1 MVVCAKSGGRLL
13 PSEIDYSSVSNLR
26 VDQRLLQK
34 SEFSKSLALPE
45 ELRTCAVSDRKG
57 VLADGVMCAQTGQWI
72 AKEYARICSVTKR
85 FVRADFCVE
94 SQISKRWMYQ
104 SHAIQSFR
112 SGEWLH
118 PDEAAYCYW
127 NEGYLRKTLTAVCE
141 RTKLSFASELID
153 RTGQFHLLTPFMLER
168 VPSEDAAARI
178 STFKDK
184 EPVALKRLQKL
195 FVVQRSPNSTILFFR
210 GHGESK
216 WRLAFYHGLIVAYVK
231 DSKIEIMSPLT
242 RQMSD
247 GTWKVFP

>member
-1 MVVCAKSGGRLL
+1 MKDEVGQSAVSGLVVDRELLVPSDRSGQLALKDEMVVCAKSGGRLL
-13 PSEIDYSSVSNLR
+13 PSETDYSSVSNLR

-45 ELRTCAVSDRKG
+45 ERTCAVSDRKG

-127 NEGYLRKTLTAVCE
+127 NEGYLRKTLIDVCE

-153 RTGQFHLLTPFMLER
+153 PTGQFHLLKPFMHGQTH
-168 VPSEDAAARI
+168 SEDGAAI
-178 STFKDK
+178 IQKLKDA
-184 EPVALKRLQKL
+184 EPVVLKRLKKL
-195 FVVQRSPNSTILFFR
+195 FVMQHNPKSIIRFFM
-210 GHGESK
+210 HK
-216 WRLAFYHGLIVAYVK
+216 
-231 DSKIEIMSPLT
+231 
-242 RQMSD
+242 
-247 GTWKVFP
+247 